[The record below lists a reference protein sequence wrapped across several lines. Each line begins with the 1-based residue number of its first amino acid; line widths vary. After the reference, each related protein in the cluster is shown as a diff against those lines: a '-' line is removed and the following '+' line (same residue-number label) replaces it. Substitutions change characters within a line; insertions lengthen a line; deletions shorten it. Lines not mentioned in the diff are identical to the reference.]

1 MHDYQSTRAEEA
13 GSALARLF
21 DDGRFAI
28 TAEFVP
34 PATGSA
40 DDVVAKALPLKG
52 VADAVN
58 VTDNPRARPH
68 MSSLAASAIL
78 LLAGIEPIMQIVC
91 RDRNRIALQSD
102 LMGAAAL
109 GIQNILILRGD
120 PPGQDSEP
128 DAKGVFDTDST
139 TLTRIAATMQT
150 EGKLASGRDL
160 VTPPEFLL
168 GVADIPSATIGDDH
182 IARLRERAD
191 AGARFIQTQFCFD
204 VDIVRSYANALGE
217 AGLTDRL
224 SILIGI
230 GPLASAKS
238 ARWMRENLFGT
249 TIPDEIVARM
259 DGAGDQKSEGTAI
272 CAELLDAFADIP
284 GISGAHLMSPV
295 DSSLV
300 PAAIARSNVR

>member
-1 MHDYQSTRAEEA
+1 MGDQQTTRPEHA
-13 GSALARLF
+13 GDPLGDLF
-21 DDGRFAI
+21 DGGRFAI

-34 PATGSA
+34 PVTASA
-40 DDVVAKALPLKG
+40 DDVVAKAQRLKG

-78 LLAGIEPIMQIVC
+78 LGAGIEPIMQIVC

-109 GIQNILILRGD
+109 GIRNILILGGD
-120 PPGQDSEP
+120 PPGEDSEP
-128 DAKGVFDTDST
+128 GAKGVFDTDST
-139 TLTRIAATMQT
+139 TLTRIAATMQA
-150 EGKLASGRDL
+150 EGKLASGREL
-160 VTPPEFLL
+160 ISRPRFNL
-168 GVADIPSATIGDDH
+168 GFADIPVASVSDDH
-182 IARLRERAD
+182 MARLRERAE

-204 VDIVRSYANALGE
+204 VDIVKAYVEALGE

-224 SILIGI
+224 AVLIGI

-238 ARWMRENLFGT
+238 ARWMRDNLFGT
-249 TIPDEIVARM
+249 TIPDALVERM
-259 DGAGDQKSEGTAI
+259 DGADDQKSEGTAI
-272 CAELLDAFADIP
+272 CAELMGAFAEIP

-295 DSSLV
+295 DSSLI
-300 PAAIARSNVR
+300 PAAIELSGVR

>member
-1 MHDYQSTRAEEA
+1 MQDHQTTQPEYV

-21 DDGRFAI
+21 DEGRFAV

-34 PATGSA
+34 PATASA
-40 DDVVAKALPLKG
+40 DDVVAKVLRLKG

-78 LLAGIEPIMQIVC
+78 LRAGIEPIMQIVC

-109 GIQNILILRGD
+109 GIQNVLILGGD
-120 PPGQDSEP
+120 PPGEDSEP

-139 TLTRIAATMQT
+139 TLTRIAATMQA
-150 EGKLASGRDL
+150 EGKLASGREMISR
-160 VTPPEFLL
+160 PHFNL
-168 GVADIPSATIGDDH
+168 GIADIPLAAVSDDH
-182 IARLRERAD
+182 IARLRDRAD

-204 VDIVRSYANALGE
+204 ADIVKAYANALGE
-217 AGLTDRL
+217 AGLADRL

-238 ARWMRENLFGT
+238 ARWMRDNLFGT
-249 TIPDEIVARM
+249 TIPDALVERM
-259 DGAGDQKSEGTAI
+259 DGADDQKSEGTAI
-272 CAELLDAFADIP
+272 CAELMAAFAEMP
-284 GISGAHLMSPV
+284 GISGAHLMSPI
-295 DSSLV
+295 DSSLI
-300 PAAIARSNVR
+300 PAAIEMSGVR

>member
-1 MHDYQSTRAEEA
+1 MPDQQNTLPDEKVS
-13 GSALARLF
+13 GLARVL
-21 DDGRFAI
+21 DEGRFAI
-28 TAEFVP
+28 TTEFVP
-34 PATGSA
+34 PVSA
-40 DDVVAKALPLKG
+40 FAEDVLARVLPLKG
-52 VADAVN
+52 IADAVN

-68 MSSLAASAIL
+68 MSSLAASSIL
-78 LLAGIEPIMQIVC
+78 AGAGIEPIMQIVC

-109 GIQNILILRGD
+109 GIRNILILRGD
-120 PPGQDSEP
+120 SPGPDGEP

-139 TLTRIAATMQT
+139 TLTRIAAAMQT

-160 VTPPEFLL
+160 VTPPKFLL
-168 GVADIPSATIGDDH
+168 GVADIPSATVPDDH

-204 VDIVRSYANALGE
+204 LDIVRRYANALGE

-249 TIPDEIVARM
+249 AIPDEIVARM

-272 CAELLDAFADIP
+272 CAELMDALAEIS
-284 GISGAHLMSPV
+284 GVSGAHLMSPV
-295 DSSLV
+295 DPSLV